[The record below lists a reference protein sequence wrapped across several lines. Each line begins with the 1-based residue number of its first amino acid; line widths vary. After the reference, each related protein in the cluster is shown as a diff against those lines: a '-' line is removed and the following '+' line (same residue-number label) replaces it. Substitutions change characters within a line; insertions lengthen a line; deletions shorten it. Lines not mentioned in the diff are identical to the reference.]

1 MRMTFERG
9 AGVYYWIALVF
20 TVLFALAVFL

>member
-20 TVLFALAVFL
+20 TILFAAAVLL